1 MATKFSSDTAT
12 TPSEKNGKLAELL
25 ETSWNNLKVE
35 KVERIETE
43 LAAHLLHAIRGRGP
57 DFGHHLLDGAVAA

>member
-35 KVERIETE
+35 KVERIDT
-43 LAAHLLHAIRGRGP
+43 ADTKGWKVTYN
-57 DFGHHLLDGAVAA
+57 D